1 MSKIFFEVILAKR
14 FDKDALKILSLKKNL
29 ILIDI
34 SKFKSGKE
42 YQIKHLNNSFLI
54 QDTNKLILNKK
65 SLKVVTKLKP
75 SKKEIEYAKFA
86 LNICK
91 FVKSNSIIIS
101 KNFSTIGIGAGQP
114 SRLDSCK
121 IAIQKAQQFQPKRLK
136 NSIAASDA
144 FFPFSD
150 GVKKLIKAG
159 VKLIVQPGGSI
170 RDSEAIKV
178 ANKAKIKMIFTGIR
192 HFNH

>member
-1 MSKIFFEVILAKR
+1 MIVACNFSINKKIAKEMSKIFFEVILAKR

-75 SKKEIEYAKFA
+75 SKKEIEYAKF
-86 LNICK
+86 
-91 FVKSNSIIIS
+91 
-101 KNFSTIGIGAGQP
+101 G
-114 SRLDSCK
+114 SR
-121 IAIQKAQQFQPKRLK
+121 
-136 NSIAASDA
+136 
-144 FFPFSD
+144 
-150 GVKKLIKAG
+150 
-159 VKLIVQPGGSI
+159 
-170 RDSEAIKV
+170 
-178 ANKAKIKMIFTGIR
+178 
-192 HFNH
+192 